1 MRTDFDLALCWGTLP
16 GTPLV
21 ELAEIAAASGYA
33 HITITAGQYQQ
44 ALAAGETEA
53 TLRRKLKDAHI
64 GVAVVDPL
72 IGMLPGVPPAETVQ
86 ESYRP
91 FLRFTA
97 DQCFAAAAALDVPT
111 VNLAHFLGRK
121 VPLAQLADS
130 VAMLAARGRRE
141 GRVLSIEFIPDTG
154 IPDLATALTLAHL
167 AGGGIGVMFD
177 TWHFVRSGGV
187 LEDLEGLGP
196 RAIGGLQLSDR
207 TPPPPGEAYVPMSG
221 RRLPGEGEIPLV
233 DILHRVLPAAA
244 GVPIGVE
251 VFSAELAALPKIE
264 AAKKVAEATLSVLAR
279 L

>member
-1 MRTDFDLALCWGTLP
+1 MTDHSLALCWGTLP

-21 ELAEIAAASGYA
+21 ELAEVAAASGYA
-33 HITITAGQYQQ
+33 HITITAGLYQE

-53 TLRRKLKDAHI
+53 TLRRKLKDASV

-187 LEDLEGLGP
+187 IEDLEGLGP

-207 TPPPPGEAYVPMSG
+207 TAPPPGEAYVPMSG
-221 RRLPGEGEIPLV
+221 RKLPGEGEIPLV

-251 VFSAELAALPKIE
+251 VFSAELAALPKVE
-264 AAKKVAEATLSVLAR
+264 AAKKVADATLRVLAR